1 MIYVLVMLSVILR
14 VIESAIIQFP
24 NAQEE
29 GTSITPAFKL
39 YQDEKFTQEL
49 KSLPK
54 FTSDENLFIEISVN
68 ADVKLVLRQCWGT
81 PSKSST
87 DSTRFTFIQSG
98 CAFNHLISTQILMNG
113 VSSRVQFTHKVFHF
127 NADQAETYIHCTIEY
142 CSTEPCQPNCSSR
155 RKRNLLRRRTIPKT
169 DHLEKTFFVVTV

>member
-1 MIYVLVMLSVILR
+1 MNNKSFKRIIDKNFSKMIYVLVMLTVILG

-39 YQDEKFTQEL
+39 YKDKTFTQEL

-54 FTSDENLFIEISVN
+54 FTSDENLFIEISVKAN
-68 ADVKLVLRQCWGT
+68 VKLVLHQCWGS

-87 DSTRFTFIQSG
+87 DPTRFTFIQSG
-98 CAFNHLISTQILMNG
+98 CAFNHLVSTQILMNG
-113 VSSRVQFTHKVFHF
+113 VSSKVQFTHKVFHF
-127 NADQAETYIHCTIEY
+127 NVDQAETYIHCTIEY
-142 CSTEPCQPNCSSR
+142 CATEPCQPVE
-155 RKRNLLRRRTIPKT
+155 L
-169 DHLEKTFFVVTV
+169 FFQKKKKLA